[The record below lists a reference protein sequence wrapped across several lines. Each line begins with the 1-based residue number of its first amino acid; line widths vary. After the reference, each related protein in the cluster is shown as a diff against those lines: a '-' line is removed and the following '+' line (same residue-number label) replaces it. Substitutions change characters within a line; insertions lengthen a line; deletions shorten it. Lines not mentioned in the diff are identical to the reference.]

1 MALGLVTLLCTFEYS
16 TKCSK
21 TSFDFDSFFRIAK
34 RSIAASSFVSSLRLF
49 LLFQTHNTD
58 SKMSGLALARAAQK
72 SGVQTRGVAFQ
83 AAIIAS
89 ASKKV
94 HKTLSS
100 KPAFLDNDSSSS

>member
-1 MALGLVTLLCTFEYS
+1 
-16 TKCSK
+16 
-21 TSFDFDSFFRIAK
+21 
-34 RSIAASSFVSSLRLF
+34 
-49 LLFQTHNTD
+49 
-58 SKMSGLALARAAQK
+58 MSGLALARAAQK

-100 KPAFLDNDSSSS
+100 KGVSLLSLIIIVLHRNK